1 MHRRVGVEM
10 HQGRMPEGLR
20 GGLLA
25 SRWDGALPGI
35 SVFPT
40 MRGVVAL
47 GGEMG
52 ESLPILMVRR

>member
-1 MHRRVGVEM
+1 M
-10 HQGRMPEGLR
+10 HQGRMPEGPR

-25 SRWDGALPGI
+25 SRWDGELPGI

-47 GGEMG
+47 RGEMVSPCQLLTAG
-52 ESLPILMVRR
+52 R